1 MNSAFLFGRAARLI
15 EVRRMDRDTRPKGP
29 TLGYNSPVM
38 SKQKVCCSSPA
49 SIRYWLI
56 VSLAAWA
63 GLAII
68 GEYWHPLHASS
79 AVTCL
84 LAMAVGCFA
93 NALKNRTYHCM
104 LTGPLFL
111 IAAILLLSSNLTH
124 VKPSLIWT
132 CVVVGTGIAF
142 FLEWRYGRRLSATT
156 SNS

>member
-1 MNSAFLFGRAARLI
+1 
-15 EVRRMDRDTRPKGP
+15 
-29 TLGYNSPVM
+29 M
-38 SKQKVCCSSPA
+38 SKQKVCCSSRA
-49 SIRYWLI
+49 SICYWLI

-68 GEYWHPLHASS
+68 GEYWHPLRASS

-124 VKPSLIWT
+124 VKPNLNLDRRSRWNRNSVLAGMAL
-132 CVVVGTGIAF
+132 C
-142 FLEWRYGRRLSATT
+142 RLSANTT
-156 SNS
+156 ADAGADCS